1 MIGYDFG
8 MHLTGILLLFLT
20 LVLACRAVALRRR
33 VLVLDLL
40 LVMGV
45 LRDPRVSHGQHNC
58 AREYG

>member
-8 MHLTGILLLFLT
+8 MHCAGVLLLFPL
-20 LVLACRAVALRRR
+20 LVIVI